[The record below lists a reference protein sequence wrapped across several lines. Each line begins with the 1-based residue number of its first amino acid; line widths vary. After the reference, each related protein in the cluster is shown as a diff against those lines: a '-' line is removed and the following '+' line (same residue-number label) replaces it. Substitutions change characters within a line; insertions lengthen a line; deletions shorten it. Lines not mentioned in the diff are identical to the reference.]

1 MTQEYGIANKRN
13 KSEIIFGGQ
22 RKSRLYDE
30 ALSHKITKK
39 SAEITKYLFELIQ
52 LSVTVVNDLT
62 YNV

>member
-13 KSEIIFGGQ
+13 KSEMIFGGQ
-22 RKSRLYDE
+22 RSE